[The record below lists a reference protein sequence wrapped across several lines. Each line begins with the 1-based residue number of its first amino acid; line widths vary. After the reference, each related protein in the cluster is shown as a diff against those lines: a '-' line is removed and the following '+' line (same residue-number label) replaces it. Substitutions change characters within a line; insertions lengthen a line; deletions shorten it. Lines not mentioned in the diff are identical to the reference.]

1 MTLIIISINFSH
13 NNFCQANSGKVILTG
28 LRTSFFTSI
37 QEAINCANS
46 GDAIYVSEGVYF
58 EHIVV
63 NKSVSIFGIDPSKVI
78 IDGGGEGVI
87 VEVTVDSSVISGFTI
102 RNGLSGLRVVNCRY
116 VNFSLNTVEDVVNGV
131 YFLNAEFNIVFK
143 NNFTRNSMSIVL
155 QNSNSNII
163 SENHFYHNNGQSISL
178 YNSSDNVIFGN
189 KITRNP
195 AYAIYLEKSFNNT
208 LTMNDVSYVCQGIT
222 LHFSHNNSISK
233 NVIKNTGPNAITVE
247 LSNDNRLYENFLVES
262 EIALQ
267 LLNSNFNLIWKN
279 NISRSKLG
287 LWISRSSG
295 NILRDNYI
303 SENRPFG
310 NFGVYGERL
319 EDFINCVDVTNKVDE
334 APIYY
339 LLNQHGMVLSGKV
352 GYIALVNSS
361 DVIVENITLM
371 GNYQGLTLAYS
382 INITLNGLKIENN
395 FQGVYLSHS
404 NFNLVTGC
412 SFNGNVYNF
421 YFQDSNSNLIFANN
435 FFGGKILYSS
445 ILSSSNYWDGGYPC
459 GGNYWS
465 EFQLP
470 DNFMGPYQNIT
481 GPDGISDVPVYLYE
495 ENVDKYPLAAPIK
508 IFSTDFSKNYFFS
521 FVSNSSILN
530 FQFNPFAEPSI
541 LFNAAGPLGTIGF
554 CRVAIPKKLL
564 WVEDVGWKVLLGN
577 SSITFTQIDT
587 EDYVY
592 FYFTYVHTSD
602 TIKIC
607 GTNAIPEYA
616 NLSLWF
622 VLTILASI
630 TFLMK
635 KLIS

>member
-1 MTLIIISINFSH
+1 MIISINFSY
-13 NNFCQANSGKVILTG
+13 NIFCHASPAKVFLIG
-28 LRTSFFTSI
+28 FRASFFTSI
-37 QEAINCANS
+37 QEAINCANP

-63 NKSVSIFGIDPSKVI
+63 NKSVSIFGSDPSKVI

-87 VEVTVDSSVISGFTI
+87 VEVTASGFVMSGFTI
-102 RNGLSGLRVVNCRY
+102 KNGLSGLRVVNCRY
-116 VNFSLNTVEDVVNGV
+116 VNFSFNTVEDVVHGV
-131 YFLNAEFNIVFK
+131 YFLNAEFNVVFK

-163 SENHFYHNNGQSISL
+163 SENNFYHNNGQSVSL
-178 YNSSDNVIFGN
+178 YNSSYNVIFNN

-195 AYAIYLEKSFNNT
+195 AFAIYLEKSFNNT

-233 NVIKNTGPNAITVE
+233 NIIKNTGPNAITVE

-262 EIALQ
+262 EIAFQ

-279 NISRSKLG
+279 NITRSKLG
-287 LWISRSSG
+287 IWISRSSG
-295 NILRDNYI
+295 NILRDNCI

-319 EDFINCVDVTNKVDE
+319 EDFLNYVDVTNRVDE

-339 LLNQHGMVLSGKV
+339 LLNQHGIVLSEKV

-361 DVIVENITLM
+361 DVVVENITLM
-371 GNYQGLTLAYS
+371 GNYQGLALAYS
-382 INITLNGLKIENN
+382 TNITLNDLKIENN

-404 NFNLVTGC
+404 NFNFVTGC

-421 YFQDSNSNLIFANN
+421 YFQNSNSNLIFANN
-435 FFGGKILYSS
+435 FYGGKILYSS
-445 ILSSSNYWDGGYPC
+445 ISSNYWDGGYPC

-465 EFQLP
+465 EFKLP

-481 GPDGISDVPVYLYE
+481 GPDGISDVPVYLYG

-508 IFSTDFSKNYFFS
+508 IFGTEFSKNYFFS

-541 LFNAAGPLGTIGF
+541 LFTAAGPLGTIGF

-577 SSITFTQIDT
+577 NSITFTRIGA

-592 FYFTYVHTSD
+592 FYFTYVHSD

-616 NLSLWF
+616 GLSLWF